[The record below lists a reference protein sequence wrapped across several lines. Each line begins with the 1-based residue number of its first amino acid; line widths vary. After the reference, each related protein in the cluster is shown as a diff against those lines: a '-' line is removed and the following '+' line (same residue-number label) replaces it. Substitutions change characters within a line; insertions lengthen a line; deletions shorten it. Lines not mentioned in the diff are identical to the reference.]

1 MIEIEE
7 ELLLFAKI
15 GTLPSALPDDE
26 LLNMHRRTH
35 QLYGRWIK
43 GGRKGSI
50 EEVLNYHL
58 LLVSEMKKRGFEHTE
73 GDIDR
78 ELLKVLRGKKVLGE
92 QAFLEEEKPVSGLP
106 LVAPHATW
114 IIQGKKTMI
123 VKARHLGVY
132 VDRPLYLIEIIGD
145 EEGLALGVIKLKPPH
160 PVLWKEFLA
169 LYPRHLISPEEAER
183 WWGRRYQL
191 YAYDF
196 EILEKFKEP
205 RKVRVERGVQTYIK
219 EVQFLS
225 EIELAVPGM
234 EGIDYDIKHRRQPQ
248 LIADHFYLHVGWN
261 LLEQG
266 KKWGEWSKQDIIEYH
281 AKVVKALRELGL
293 EFLPRKE
300 SKLDMESERL
310 IKEGRV

>member
-1 MIEIEE
+1 VIEQDLIH
-7 ELLLFAKI
+7 FAKI

-35 QLYGRWIK
+35 QLYGKWVK

-50 EEVLNYHL
+50 EDVLNYHL
-58 LLVSEMKKRGFEHTE
+58 LLVAEMKKRGFEHQE

-78 ELLKVLRGKKVLGE
+78 ELLRVLRRAEV
-92 QAFLEEEKPVSGLP
+92 LEEERKVEKAVSGLP

-114 IIQGKKTMI
+114 IMQGKKTMI

-145 EEGLALGVIKLKPPH
+145 EEGLALGVIRLKPPH
-160 PVLWKEFLA
+160 PILWKEFLA

-196 EILEKFKEP
+196 EILERFDEP
-205 RKVRVERGVQTYIK
+205 KKVRVERGVQTYIK

-225 EIELAVPGM
+225 ELEFAVPGM

-261 LLEQG
+261 LLQAG
-266 KKWGEWSKQDIIEYH
+266 KKWGEWTKRDIIEYH
-281 AKVVKALRELGL
+281 AKVVKALRDLGL
-293 EFLPRKE
+293 EFKPRKE
-300 SKLDMESERL
+300 SKLDMESEKL
-310 IKEGRV
+310 IGEV